1 MSTLQEPADLALL
14 QSRVNIRNIY
24 DFYGDNGNRWTQNTL
39 RWVRREWKE
48 KLEIKLRCAKFIS
61 DRAKGPER
69 SNLMITKEM
78 LKVMPI
84 TQAMLEANKV
94 ATLDEADEYIS
105 KLINIPVDREEAKE
119 VFERIFNYDPVSYY
133 DKKDIAEIVDSKLED
148 AKYSHLE
155 DDRDD
160 IIDESYE
167 IFDGNRH
174 IHLDSAVKTA
184 LDLRMGADD
193 DDDIN
198 DIRKQLSD
206 DFDDE
211 DFDYDDLDE
220 ED

>member
-1 MSTLQEPADLALL
+1 M
-14 QSRVNIRNIY
+14 
-24 DFYGDNGNRWTQNTL
+24 
-39 RWVRREWKE
+39 
-48 KLEIKLRCAKFIS
+48 
-61 DRAKGPER
+61 
-69 SNLMITKEM
+69 
-78 LKVMPI
+78 
-84 TQAMLEANKV
+84 
-94 ATLDEADEYIS
+94 
-105 KLINIPVDREEAKE
+105 
-119 VFERIFNYDPVSYY
+119 SYY
-133 DKKDIAEIVDSKLED
+133 DKQDIAEIVDSKLED

>member
-1 MSTLQEPADLALL
+1 
-14 QSRVNIRNIY
+14 
-24 DFYGDNGNRWTQNTL
+24 
-39 RWVRREWKE
+39 
-48 KLEIKLRCAKFIS
+48 
-61 DRAKGPER
+61 
-69 SNLMITKEM
+69 MITKEM
-78 LKVMPI
+78 LSCMPI

-94 ATLDEADEYIS
+94 ASLDEADSYIT

-220 ED
+220 AAYS

>member
-1 MSTLQEPADLALL
+1 
-14 QSRVNIRNIY
+14 
-24 DFYGDNGNRWTQNTL
+24 
-39 RWVRREWKE
+39 
-48 KLEIKLRCAKFIS
+48 
-61 DRAKGPER
+61 
-69 SNLMITKEM
+69 MITKEM
-78 LKVMPI
+78 LSCMPI

-94 ATLDEADEYIS
+94 ASLDEADSYIT

-133 DKKDIAEIVDSKLED
+133 DKQDIAEIVDSKLED

-220 ED
+220 EE